1 MPLLAVKMPPNVIIV
16 FRGFSDIVN
25 MKIVDPKQV
34 YGWIT
39 SIASIW
45 QNENETSF

>member
-16 FRGFSDIVN
+16 FKSFSDIVN
-25 MKIVDPKQV
+25 MKLVDPKQV

-39 SIASIW
+39 SIGKIW
-45 QNENETSF
+45 QNEEEKTA

>member
-16 FRGFSDIVN
+16 FKGFSDIVN
-25 MKIVDPKQV
+25 MKIIDPKQV

-39 SIASIW
+39 SIGSIW
-45 QNENETSF
+45 PNEDEY